1 MEVCV
6 LQEAGASSRLFSACL
21 LQHFGIAEVM
31 RRAGR
36 ASGTRQQVG
45 TLVVEGTEWTGTGVL
60 VLQEPSWSWHSRW
73 AFHRS
78 ACFLF
83 PLLRFLTSITK
94 ELNWGEKIPKAH
106 RAVTAKTRE
115 SDAKAKLQQVAAVRE
130 SAQRSPGSALL
141 LDTASLPKERCRD
154 SFGSTQTH
162 PEVSSA
168 VTIARKRERKRF
180 CFQFYLC

>member
-1 MEVCV
+1 MSYVISILKNLCTNGALSYSKLNATGDLKVSSFSFGSRWRFGV

-21 LQHFGIAEVM
+21 LQHFGIAEAM

-83 PLLRFLTSITK
+83 PLLRLLTSITK
-94 ELNWGEKIPKAH
+94 ELNWAGKNTK
-106 RAVTAKTRE
+106 
-115 SDAKAKLQQVAAVRE
+115 
-130 SAQRSPGSALL
+130 SP
-141 LDTASLPKERCRD
+141 
-154 SFGSTQTH
+154 
-162 PEVSSA
+162 
-168 VTIARKRERKRF
+168 
-180 CFQFYLC
+180 